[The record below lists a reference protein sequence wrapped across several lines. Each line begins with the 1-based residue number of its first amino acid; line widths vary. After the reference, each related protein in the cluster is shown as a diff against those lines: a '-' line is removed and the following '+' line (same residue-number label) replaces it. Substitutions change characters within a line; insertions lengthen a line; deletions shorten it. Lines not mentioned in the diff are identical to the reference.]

1 MKLKNGVIITSHNGE
16 FVAVA
21 AGEAAANFNGMMKLN
36 STAAFICTLLKNDT
50 DIEKITD
57 ALCEEFE
64 VDRETAKQNVQKTV
78 DTLNGI
84 GLIAK

>member
-1 MKLKNGVIITSHNGE
+1 MKLKNGVIITNHDGG
-16 FVAVA
+16 FIAITAGDA
-21 AGEAAANFNGMMKLN
+21 AESFNGMLKLN
-36 STAAFICTLLKNDT
+36 GTAAFICELLKNDT

>member
-21 AGEAAANFNGMMKLN
+21 AGDAAESFNGMLKLN
-36 STAAFICTLLKNDT
+36 GTAAFICELLKNDT